1 MKVRTLNELQDKLDS
16 DISWRK
22 KELVDYKLIIDA
34 NKNSTQLKPLV
45 RGGIALG
52 YAHWEGFVKSA
63 SSIYVVYVSTRKI
76 PMQHVQINFVAL
88 SYLKKLN
95 KGKSVEECIA
105 LIEDIIYNRS
115 KPCKINDKDVIDT
128 KSNLNFRVL
137 KDIVQLLGLDITHF
151 ENNQNFI
158 NKKLVEPRNDIAHGT
173 YRDVDYEDFKTIYDN
188 IIPLM
193 EHFKKLIENCCVLE
207 QYKRDSITLNNN
219 SKT

>member
-16 DISWRK
+16 DISWQK

-76 PMQHVQINFVAL
+76 EMQHIQINFVAL
-88 SYLKKLN
+88 SYLKRLN
-95 KGKSVEECIA
+95 KGKSVEDCIA
-105 LIEDIIYNRS
+105 LIEDIIYNKS

-137 KDIVQLLGLDITHF
+137 KDIIQLLGLDINHF

-173 YRDVDYEDFKTIYDN
+173 YRDVDYEDFKSIYDN

-193 EHFKKLIENCCVLE
+193 EHFKKLIENSCALE
-207 QYKRDSITLNNN
+207 QFKRDKITLNNN
-219 SKT
+219 PKT

>member
-1 MKVRTLNELQDKLDS
+1 
-16 DISWRK
+16 
-22 KELVDYKLIIDA
+22 
-34 NKNSTQLKPLV
+34 
-45 RGGIALG
+45 
-52 YAHWEGFVKSA
+52 
-63 SSIYVVYVSTRKI
+63 
-76 PMQHVQINFVAL
+76 MQHVQINFVAL
-88 SYLKKLN
+88 SYLKRLN